1 MRRRIIALSFL
12 FLWFDSA
19 GAEVQVKNLRLWH
32 APDHTRL
39 VFDLSGAVVFRGQI
53 LAGPD
58 RVAVD
63 LDGAK
68 LQGALP
74 NLTYTGPYLRQV
86 RSGQFTQTVL
96 RLVLDLKRT
105 VSPRIALLEP
115 NSLYGYRLVI
125 DLYQAGTVNAVLT
138 NAKNAGDDAAAVQP
152 ASPIVAPRPSS
163 QPPPPQTPRRSR
175 YFIVA
180 IDAGHGGED
189 PGAIGRSG
197 TREKNITLKV
207 AQELKRLVDRDPKM
221 RSVMIRRGDYFVSL
235 RGRTNLARNS
245 QADVFISIHAD
256 AFPQRS
262 VRGSSVYALSAKG
275 ASSEEARWLADKE
288 NAADLIGGVSLK
300 DKDDNL
306 AYTLYD
312 LQRNKTIEH
321 SLELGHDVLKE
332 LGRVGK
338 LHRGRVEQAGFVVLK
353 SPDVPS
359 ILVETAFITNP
370 QEERALRS
378 QRHRARVAQAIY
390 SGLNRYRI
398 RNRLPNVAAAAEEFA
413 LDR

>member
-39 VFDLSGAVVFRGQI
+39 VFDLSGPVVFRGQI
-53 LAGPD
+53 ITGPD

-68 LQGALP
+68 LKGALP
-74 NLTYTGPYLRQV
+74 KLTATGPYLKQV

-96 RLVLDLKRT
+96 RLVLDLKRK

-115 NSLYGYRLVI
+115 NRLYGYRLVI
-125 DLYQAGTVNAVLT
+125 DLYQAGTVNVVLS
-138 NAKNAGDDAAAVQP
+138 NAKDAVSETGTPAAPSAAPQP
-152 ASPIVAPRPSS
+152 PS
-163 QPPPPQTPRRSR
+163 QPPPPRAPKRSR

-207 AQELKRLVDRDPKM
+207 AQELKRLVDREPKM
-221 RSVMIRRGDYFVSL
+221 RAVMIRRGDYFVSL

-245 QADVFISIHAD
+245 QADVLVSIHAD
-256 AFPQRS
+256 AFPKRS

-312 LQRNKTIEH
+312 LQRTKTIEH

-378 QRHRARVAQAIY
+378 QRHRARIAQAIFN
-390 SGLNRYRI
+390 GLNRYRI
-398 RNRLPNVAAAAEEFA
+398 RNRLPNVATAAEEFA
-413 LDR
+413 LER